1 MQHKLNKV
9 GFNHLF
15 WGGEAEVRSVV
26 VHNVHVEKK
35 RRVQEGGTSM
45 LMFGKLIDYLDSS
58 QSGREESGL
67 G

>member
-9 GFNHLF
+9 GFNQFF
-15 WGGEAEVRSVV
+15 WGGEAEVCSVV
-26 VHNVHVEKK
+26 AHNVHVEKK
-35 RRVQEGGTSM
+35 RRVQEGSTSM
-45 LMFGKLIDYLDSS
+45 LMFGKLIDYFYSS